1 MDSGH
6 SPWAIQQ
13 PSFPLILIIK
23 ENIGCLSAKVA
34 SIPIKS
40 VPIFGFY
47 WYEPSLAPADWEE
60 GTKTAYGM
68 FEPLSKVPYS
78 FAALTSRC
86 GNVIARTHHRF
97 EYSRQTK
104 SGLNSLTQK
113 VSSLTERE
121 DSKVLLPAH
130 DINLGPRATFYKTRR
145 FHLVITREWLF
156 YFAKTSVIGKRMG
169 GHGYLNITIFRN
181 GCNLSPKKE
190 NRYCKKQ

>member
-1 MDSGH
+1 
-6 SPWAIQQ
+6 
-13 PSFPLILIIK
+13 
-23 ENIGCLSAKVA
+23 
-34 SIPIKS
+34 
-40 VPIFGFY
+40 
-47 WYEPSLAPADWEE
+47 
-60 GTKTAYGM
+60 M

-104 SGLNSLTQK
+104 SCLNSLTQK

-156 YFAKTSVIGKRMG
+156 YFAKTSSIGKRMG
-169 GHGYLNITIFRN
+169 GHGYLNIIIFRN
-181 GCNLSPKKE
+181 GCNISPKKE
-190 NRYCKKQ
+190 NRYCKKQQKNGFKGKQTSFVMDLSRKVILEIFLLLCLVNRFVLVTEGHFV